1 MSLTGEEV
9 LIKEEPLVDDWEDQ
23 EGPTEPEE
31 TNAEIANDD
40 PLAAAASQDDNDPK
54 SSGEQR
60 ILPGPLI
67 GKLPTSYFSSRA

>member
-23 EGPTEPEE
+23 EGPTELEE

-54 SSGEQR
+54 SSGERR